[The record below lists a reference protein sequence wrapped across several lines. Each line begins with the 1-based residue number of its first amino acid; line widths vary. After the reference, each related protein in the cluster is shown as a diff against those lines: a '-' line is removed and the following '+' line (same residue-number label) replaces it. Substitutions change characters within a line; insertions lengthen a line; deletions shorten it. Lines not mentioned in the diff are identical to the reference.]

1 MEGGMMVQ
9 IRQRRRETEV
19 INLREVKG
27 VTRQVW
33 KSRNVKKNKVRYEQ
47 KRRILMSFQFQQR
60 LGEKV

>member
-27 VTRQVW
+27 VARQVW